1 MKDRLGPIERYI
13 LRLLARRE
21 VGKIPRLLDWFLK
34 VGRTSHRV
42 IKSLAEKGYIEILD
56 QEHEAIIYSY
66 QEHEAI
72 IYSLTD
78 KARVFLERDVKDPP
92 EKAESEE

>member
-13 LRLLARRE
+13 LGLLARRE

-42 IKSLAEKGYIEILD
+42 IKRLAKEGYIEIIGQD
-56 QEHEAIIYSY
+56 HGATTYR
-66 QEHEAI
+66 
-72 IYSLTD
+72 LTD
-78 KARVFLERDVKDPP
+78 KARVFLEQLKR
-92 EKAESEE
+92 